1 MLFMVTIMPDRRVSK
16 TYVEPLNLKIDPSIP
31 ASSSVRKYNCA
42 IIRIFGNNLYPLQQ
56 VDQGSVNLR
65 HIVQE
70 ELRYDNCPNIW
81 IINRVINDTE
91 KAQLRN
97 LLREEQHVL
106 QIDVDLGRV
115 RKHKFRPRDAL
126 HYLTDV
132 NNARNLALNYAKQL
146 GAEWIIL
153 LDGNSFLTTEGFN
166 KLTSFLRRQSTMGK
180 LAIFIPMTRVLPHWD
195 TKALK
200 EDSKL
205 VDLLGAIS
213 NLQEPYMAF
222 HNELVSNAQHQNV
235 TIFDTNNRYGK
246 QSKLYLLRQLHQDF
260 SSITACQDALG
271 KCALMKEDSSVDDF
285 VEVAMFCGYAIRM
298 RYWPNGQA
306 QQQDTRIEDNSSRS
320 SRRNLSFSFLRK
332 YLEMYVRDT

>member
-1 MLFMVTIMPDRRVSK
+1 MVQILPDRRVSK
-16 TYVEPLNLKIDPSIP
+16 TYVEPLRLKIDPTIP
-31 ASSSVRKYNCA
+31 PSSSVHKYNCA

-91 KAQLRN
+91 KTQLLN
-97 LLREEQHVL
+97 LLREEQHL
-106 QIDVDLGRV
+106 IQIDLDMERV
-115 RKHKFRPRDAL
+115 KNHKFRPRDAL

-153 LDGNSFLTTEGFN
+153 LDGNSFLTTEGFS
-166 KLTSFLRRQSTMGK
+166 KLTSFLRQQRTMGK
-180 LAIFIPMTRVLPHWD
+180 LATFIPMTRVLPHWD
-195 TKALK
+195 TKTLK
-200 EDSKL
+200 ADSEL
-205 VDLLGAIS
+205 VDLLGAVS
-213 NLQEPYMAF
+213 NIQEPYMAF
-222 HNELVSNAQHQNV
+222 HNQLVSNAQHQNV

-260 SSITACQDALG
+260 SSITACLDAFG
-271 KCALMKEDSSVDDF
+271 KCALMKKDSSVDDF
-285 VEVAMFCGYAIRM
+285 AEVAMLCGYAIRM
-298 RYWPNGQA
+298 LYWPNGQA

-332 YLEMYVRDT
+332 YLEMYVQDT